1 MTFDLTDYELDDQH
15 ESTGG
20 EPETFTIDTDQKAR
34 WAAKIIKEERN
45 EADRVIALAKTEIE
59 RLQGKVIEY
68 ENCFD
73 RRTANLKAMLL
84 EYFGTVDKKTTKT
97 QQTYDLV
104 DYKLRLKKQ
113 NPEFVRDEQ
122 KLTAWAKENTPDL
135 VKIKE
140 TTDWASLK
148 KLTVVQGENVV
159 FIETGEVIDGIT
171 ANERE
176 DIFEVIW

>member
-1 MTFDLTDYELDDQH
+1 MTVDLMDYELDDQGS
-15 ESTGG
+15 ET
-20 EPETFTIDTDQKAR
+20 ETFTIDTDQKAR

-45 EADRVIALAKTEIE
+45 EADRVIALAKAEIE
-59 RLQGKVIEY
+59 RLHGKVIEY
-68 ENCFD
+68 ENSFD

-113 NPEFVRDEQ
+113 NPEFVRDET
-122 KLTAWAKENTPDL
+122 KLTAWAKENTPEL
-135 VKIKE
+135 VKVKE
-140 TTDWASLK
+140 TTDWAALK
-148 KLTVVQGENVV
+148 KLTAVQGENVV
-159 FIETGEVIDGIT
+159 FLGTGEVIDGIT

-176 DIFEVIW
+176 DVFEVIW